1 MWYSVNT
8 AKKRPKGRPSLDV
21 DRFLPAERMEI
32 FMVLYEKMYAILC
45 GAASDALDLLESGQ
59 EQDAITLLGEV
70 LLKAEDMYVE
80 G

>member
-1 MWYSVNT
+1 MWT
-8 AKKRPKGRPSLDV
+8 GFCRQKG
-21 DRFLPAERMEI
+21 MEI